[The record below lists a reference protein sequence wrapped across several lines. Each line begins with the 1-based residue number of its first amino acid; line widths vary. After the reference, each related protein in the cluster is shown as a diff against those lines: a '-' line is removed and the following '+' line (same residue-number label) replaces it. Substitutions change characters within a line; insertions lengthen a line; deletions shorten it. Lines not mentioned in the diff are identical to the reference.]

1 MPRVNSRALGLA
13 GGLAIAIAVT
23 TASAAVGQEAGPGGS
38 DPAVGA
44 TGAAGV
50 EERGPIVGP
59 APAKIY
65 LRVYNASNGTVELNA
80 RVKTFAR
87 IKPFVENQVIQIRY
101 SRSGDLVKRKNL
113 KVKQLG
119 GRNVGRV
126 KLKSPKLLKPGGY
139 RAVAV
144 HKATPEQEADSRK
157 SRRFHPV
164 FPDLDPGN
172 RNSKVSLFNRL
183 LADRGYHTSSG
194 SKYGDATERAVM
206 AFRKVNKMD
215 RSYNATPKIF
225 RKLADG
231 KGGFGLK
238 HPGAGRH
245 VEVDV
250 SRQVMVLAD
259 NGKAKHIFH
268 VSTGAPSTPSDRGS
282 FRFYRRQPGY
292 NSLGMYYSVY
302 YNRGEAIHGYKSVP
316 PYNASHGCIRNPIPN
331 SKFIYNWVRLGMPIF
346 VYD

>member
-1 MPRVNSRALGLA
+1 MA
-13 GGLAIAIAVT
+13 GGLASALVVT
-23 TASAAVGQEAGPGGS
+23 ATPAALSQESA
-38 DPAVGA
+38 PAD
-44 TGAAGV
+44 AAAAAETEEV
-50 EERGPIVGP
+50 VQAPAADERGPVGP
-59 APAKIY
+59 EPAKIF
-65 LRVYNASNGTVELNA
+65 LRVYNASNGTVEANG
-80 RVKTFAR
+80 RVKAFAR
-87 IKPFVENQVIQIRY
+87 IRPFVDGEVIQMRY
-101 SRSGDLVKRKNL
+101 SREGDLLKRKNL
-113 KVKQLG
+113 KVKQIG
-119 GRNVGRV
+119 NRNVGRV
-126 KLKSPKLLKPGGY
+126 KLKSPKLLKPGGH
-139 RAVAV
+139 RVVAV
-144 HKATPEQEADSRK
+144 HKATPAQEADSKK
-157 SRRFHPV
+157 SRSFHPTY
-164 FPDLDPGN
+164 PDLDPGN

-183 LADRGYHTSSG
+183 LQERGYHTSGG

-206 AFRKVNKMD
+206 AFRKVNKMQ
-215 RSYNATPKIF
+215 RTFNATPEIF
-225 RKLADG
+225 RKLADN

-302 YNRGEAIHGYKSVP
+302 YNRGEATHGYKSVP

-331 SKFIYNWVRLGMPIF
+331 SKFIYDWVQLGMPIF